1 MFTRIRDGTNP
12 KNAACTDEKCSKNPG
27 GPAPH
32 LLMSLPLLPH
42 DTVSL
47 LRFKPGSTVGGLEKS
62 IGTAYFIPHVLLLL
76 SDVQQ

>member
-12 KNAACTDEKCSKNPG
+12 KNAARTDNQCSKNPG

-32 LLMSLPLLPH
+32 LLTSLPLLPH
-42 DTVSL
+42 GTACL
-47 LRFKPGSTVGGLEKS
+47 LRFKPGSTVDGLKS
-62 IGTAYFIPHVLLLL
+62 IGTAHFMHVLLLL